1 MQTPQQLPVRMGLR
15 RGETEA
21 SYMSLPRPGA
31 LLTGKQE
38 HYLKRELI
46 AQQVKDEIGEL
57 NSPTALRRFGA
68 PFRGDKG
75 EVAPQDSELPLL
87 RYLFVHHVRTFPFL
101 DQARE
106 EEFWQN
112 RVQVF
117 LESFASKQISSSED
131 RLEDTKRRKLAKK
144 AEKLVEIMMV
154 SGIPTASGYEE
165 RIRFAEM
172 EVVDRGAQENGL
184 VANTPEGH
192 PINGWDVNLAGVR
205 MHTVKK
211 RLGRSYQ
218 EAEYIIRVKTAG
230 EPEHYVARRYED
242 FKAMHDR
249 LRIELAGK
257 VLPPLPKKNSADY
270 VMPSFMEDYDDST
283 SSISSEEAL
292 PRHRHDL
299 LRSSRKHGGE
309 STSTGESSG
318 TPPSDSA
325 TSLTQDGETFDT
337 TDRLKPMGMRDRMKK
352 VVPGHKRKT
361 SAASQLS
368 VRPLGSPRVS
378 TDQST
383 MSAGAYPPVL
393 FREAQRVSLRAA
405 LRTLLQNQHIARS
418 TSMQDFL
425 VKNKLETLNEE
436 EKTDMEH
443 RKLVDEKRIEEQKQ
457 FYEIASKRAA
467 EVDVHM
473 EAFRREIIERNGLRN
488 LFASI
493 KQKNSISELPPEHKK
508 VAEWL
513 RIEVAATI
521 YHLFLAEDNSAE
533 LFGQLSRIH
542 SMFPYT
548 IVKNIVRFTN
558 PVALFPRV
566 LDVFMA
572 QPFGTRSLLQHIFGM
587 AIQDGINNIQKSM
600 NALVT
605 HKIQEPEYPAK
616 IQAYVESDEEIK
628 QVVKSEANNKNIDL
642 VLAVL
647 QSSKF
652 GNTLSYDQLSQAE
665 DAHQAWKN
673 AVENVGSERTPNAE
687 LFAHMKQLLKL
698 YLRLRDKVKMLEV
711 INEPNTIKLLRNLLE
726 IFYEPIMRVI
736 KSANVYNS
744 VTDLAS
750 FIDDIIKT
758 VEESQRQGFSAD
770 PNQTVQS
777 FIDLCARHEDDLCKF
792 IHEMHKHGNGLFDAL
807 MGHIE
812 DILNFLRHGPKGGS
826 LDMNA
831 LFLEATEAGVI
842 DKQLATKEVNSLLK
856 WQIKR
861 KRWHQD
867 KTRRKMASGE
877 DPGMQMPGFNAIRP
891 SDFGLEEEDLS
902 DLEDDE
908 EEDGWSDSETDGE
921 DDADGILAE
930 QKRRARQAR
939 LKAGAGEP
947 KKPPIQELDKLLP
960 GFLHRLRM
968 VLAE

>member
-1 MQTPQQLPVRMGLR
+1 
-15 RGETEA
+15 
-21 SYMSLPRPGA
+21 
-31 LLTGKQE
+31 
-38 HYLKRELI
+38 
-46 AQQVKDEIGEL
+46 
-57 NSPTALRRFGA
+57 
-68 PFRGDKG
+68 
-75 EVAPQDSELPLL
+75 
-87 RYLFVHHVRTFPFL
+87 
-101 DQARE
+101 
-106 EEFWQN
+106 
-112 RVQVF
+112 
-117 LESFASKQISSSED
+117 
-131 RLEDTKRRKLAKK
+131 
-144 AEKLVEIMMV
+144 MV

-218 EAEYIIRVKTAG
+218 EAVSTFRFAFSVEWSGVLILGQEYIIRVKTAG

-325 TSLTQDGETFDT
+325 TSLTQDGETLDT

-425 VKNKLETLNEE
+425 VKNKLEALNEE

-513 RIEVAATI
+513 RIECVTADI
-521 YHLFLAEDNSAE
+521 YVDKNLANDVLELRPLFTTCS
-533 LFGQLSRIH
+533 
-542 SMFPYT
+542 
-548 IVKNIVRFTN
+548 
-558 PVALFPRV
+558 
-566 LDVFMA
+566 
-572 QPFGTRSLLQHIFGM
+572 
-587 AIQDGINNIQKSM
+587 
-600 NALVT
+600 
-605 HKIQEPEYPAK
+605 
-616 IQAYVESDEEIK
+616 
-628 QVVKSEANNKNIDL
+628 
-642 VLAVL
+642 
-647 QSSKF
+647 
-652 GNTLSYDQLSQAE
+652 
-665 DAHQAWKN
+665 
-673 AVENVGSERTPNAE
+673 
-687 LFAHMKQLLKL
+687 
-698 YLRLRDKVKMLEV
+698 
-711 INEPNTIKLLRNLLE
+711 
-726 IFYEPIMRVI
+726 
-736 KSANVYNS
+736 
-744 VTDLAS
+744 
-750 FIDDIIKT
+750 
-758 VEESQRQGFSAD
+758 
-770 PNQTVQS
+770 
-777 FIDLCARHEDDLCKF
+777 
-792 IHEMHKHGNGLFDAL
+792 
-807 MGHIE
+807 
-812 DILNFLRHGPKGGS
+812 
-826 LDMNA
+826 
-831 LFLEATEAGVI
+831 
-842 DKQLATKEVNSLLK
+842 
-856 WQIKR
+856 
-861 KRWHQD
+861 
-867 KTRRKMASGE
+867 
-877 DPGMQMPGFNAIRP
+877 
-891 SDFGLEEEDLS
+891 
-902 DLEDDE
+902 
-908 EEDGWSDSETDGE
+908 
-921 DDADGILAE
+921 
-930 QKRRARQAR
+930 
-939 LKAGAGEP
+939 
-947 KKPPIQELDKLLP
+947 
-960 GFLHRLRM
+960 
-968 VLAE
+968 